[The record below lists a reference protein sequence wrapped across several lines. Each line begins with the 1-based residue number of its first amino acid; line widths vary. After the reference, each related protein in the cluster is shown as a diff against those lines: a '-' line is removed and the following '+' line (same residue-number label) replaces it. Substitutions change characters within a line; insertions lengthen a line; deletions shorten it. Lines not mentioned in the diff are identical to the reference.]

1 MKKIIVLALLL
12 VGIQANAQFIGSA
25 GYIYSSEKTTEKS
38 NGNSEAVPFHGF
50 FVGGSYNIQL
60 GKGFGFAPGLYATYL
75 IHNENADEGGRVL
88 GYSLDGNK
96 RQFSLN
102 LPLKLTY
109 SLDFGNDKGLIAYAG
124 PIFQMGITN
133 TTSLSGSAS
142 ILGFSR
148 SFSGKVDNFEEG
160 LMNRFNIFLGG
171 GVGVQLG
178 DIIFHIG
185 YDHSLLDVDKADNSI
200 TSRGQ
205 LKVGVGIDF

>member
-1 MKKIIVLALLL
+1 
-12 VGIQANAQFIGSA
+12 
-25 GYIYSSEKTTEKS
+25 
-38 NGNSEAVPFHGF
+38 
-50 FVGGSYNIQL
+50 
-60 GKGFGFAPGLYATYL
+60 
-75 IHNENADEGGRVL
+75 
-88 GYSLDGNK
+88 
-96 RQFSLN
+96 
-102 LPLKLTY
+102 
-109 SLDFGNDKGLIAYAG
+109 
-124 PIFQMGITN
+124 MGITN

-185 YDHSLLDVDKADNSI
+185 YDHSLLDVDKADNSV